1 MKLKQYRNLML
12 SLKKVEDFI
21 LQIVFKATL
30 MIWKAHGKYKEVI
43 SLKEW
48 SNIAPSNF
56 FGNSGRFFE
65 PQKMANVFTKYFA
78 NVATDIF
85 LKKIGIS

>member
-48 SNIAPSNF
+48 PNIAPSNF

-65 PQKMANVFTKYFA
+65 THKMANVFTKYFA

-85 LKKIGIS
+85 